1 MVVLLCG
8 CWKSNLSPLI
18 EQLVL
23 LATEPLSSPTKD
35 SIVMKLNYKVL
46 KLRSLDLTFFF
57 NGMYMNVQVWRSD
70 INIGCLS
77 IAVHLSSE
85 TGSHWNWSLPIV
97 STGWPPSPSGI
108 WLSPLPHCWG
118 YWCATLPCF
127 LVAPG
132 NLNLHP
138 LACIASTFPLNIFL
152 KGFTCRDFECSVDNS
167 KILIHF
173 PCFLMGYV

>member
-46 KLRSLDLTFFF
+46 KLHSLDLTFFF

-77 IAVHLSSE
+77 LLLSTLVLRQDLIE
-85 TGSHWNWSLPIV
+85 TGAYQLSQLAGHRVPRESDFLHSLTAGV
-97 STGWPPSPSGI
+97 TGVPHCPASLWLLGI
-108 WLSPLPHCWG
+108 WTYILL
-118 YWCATLPCF
+118 
-127 LVAPG
+127 LV
-132 NLNLHP
+132 L
-138 LACIASTFPLNIFL
+138 LALFPLTFFL
-152 KGFTCRDFECSVDNS
+152 KVLLAG
-167 KILIHF
+167 ILNAVWII
-173 PCFLMGYV
+173 LKS